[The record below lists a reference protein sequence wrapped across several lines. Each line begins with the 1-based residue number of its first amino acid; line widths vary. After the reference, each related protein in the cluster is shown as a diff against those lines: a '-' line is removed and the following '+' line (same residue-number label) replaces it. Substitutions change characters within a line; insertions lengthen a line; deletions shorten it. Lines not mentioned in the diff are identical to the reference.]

1 MPNLKM
7 VDSTMEYPEIRE
19 IQYTRYAQLLGTG
32 EGMPESIVTN
42 QDIIDQF
49 NLIASDRAVQYS
61 VGIKE
66 RRAVKKGVLPSEYLH
81 KAVLQ
86 CCSNTNIAPEKIDR
100 IIYARL
106 VGDHLIPATSLKVL
120 QKIGVRKGIPVMDIS
135 VACSGFLHATD
146 LALSCINAGDD
157 YVLVLGGD
165 RASLDADAEILK
177 DTRTIFLNGD
187 GFAAALY
194 GHSETPKFI
203 CKYFYTDSSIG
214 QFAYIP
220 FGTEF
225 LKEKDKPLT
234 GAFNLAMPDGPK
246 IHQSILDSFG
256 IISSQLLRASGM
268 QWSDI
273 DFVITSDQTA
283 MAWKAQMQSAGIPE
297 HKSCSCFHK
306 YGNTVAA
313 MVPLNLHEAISS
325 GKLKKGMRVMVMGH
339 GAGASGGGFIF
350 TF

>member
-1 MPNLKM
+1 M
-7 VDSTMEYPEIRE
+7 VDSTMQYPETRE
-19 IQYTRYAQLLGTG
+19 TAYTRYAQLLGTG
-32 EGMPESIVTN
+32 EGMPDRIVTN
-42 QDIIDQF
+42 QDIINQF

-61 VGIKE
+61 VGIRE
-66 RRAVKKGVLPSEYLH
+66 RRAIKKGVPPSDYLC
-81 KAVLQ
+81 KAVMQ
-86 CCSNTNIAPEKIDR
+86 CCSNANVSPEKVDR

-106 VGDHLIPATSLKVL
+106 TGDHLIPATSLKVL
-120 QKIGVRKGIPVMDIS
+120 EKIGVRKGIPVMDIS

-146 LALSCINAGDD
+146 LALSCINTGDD
-157 YVLVLGGD
+157 YVMVLGGD
-165 RASLDADAEILK
+165 RASLDDDAKILA

-194 GHSETPKFI
+194 GHSLTKKFV

-214 QFAYIP
+214 EFAYIP
-220 FGTEF
+220 FGTGF
-225 LKEKDKPLT
+225 LKEKEKSMV
-234 GAFNLAMPDGPK
+234 GAFNLTMPDGPK
-246 IHQSILDSFG
+246 IHQSILDSFR
-256 IISSQLLRASGM
+256 IISSKLFSISGL

-283 MAWKAQMQSAGIPE
+283 MAWKAQLGLFGIPE
-297 HKSCSCFHK
+297 SKSCSCFHK

-313 MVPLNLHEAISS
+313 MVPLNLHEAIIS
-325 GKLKKGMRVMVMGH
+325 GKLQRGMTVMMMGH

>member
-1 MPNLKM
+1 MMNFKM
-7 VDSTMEYPEIRE
+7 VDSTMQYPDICEIH
-19 IQYTRYAQLLGTG
+19 YTRYAQLLGTG

-42 QDIIDQF
+42 QDIIDRF

-66 RRAVKKGVLPSEYLH
+66 RRAVQKGVLPSEYLY

-86 CCSNTNIAPEKIDR
+86 CCLNANIAPEKIDR
-100 IIYARL
+100 IIYAKL
-106 VGDHLIPATSLKVL
+106 VGDHLIPATSLRVL
-120 QKIGVRKGIPVMDIS
+120 EKLGIRKGIPVMDIS

-146 LALSCINAGDD
+146 LALSCINTGDD

-165 RASLDADAEILK
+165 RASLDAEAEILK

-194 GHSETPKFI
+194 GYSATKKFE

-214 QFAYIP
+214 EFAYIP

-225 LKEKDKPLT
+225 LKEKGVPLT
-234 GAFNLAMPDGPK
+234 NAFNLTMPDGPK
-246 IHQSILDSFG
+246 IHQSIIDSFR
-256 IISSQLLRASGM
+256 IISSQLLRASGK

-283 MAWKAQMQSAGIPE
+283 MAWKAQLQFANIPE
-297 HKSCSCFHK
+297 SKSCSCFHK

-325 GKLKKGMRVMVMGH
+325 GKLQRGMTVMMMGH

-350 TF
+350 TY